1 LGTQRVGERGRTPNK
16 LNDFSA
22 SCVRLAL
29 APGAKRAQASADR
42 AARRE
47 ADGKRS
53 CSMLT
58 VKDIMTKKVYTVEFE
73 ASAEEAA
80 WGLTRRQIGAAPVKN
95 KAGELV
101 GILTKGDLVDPE
113 PHEWIKKEATVG
125 DLMDPEVIAVY
136 EDDPALVAVHEL
148 ASRNQ
153 HRLVV
158 LNTENKLVGIVST
171 MDVVRALDK
180 GLSFAVDD
188 VAARPR

>member
-1 LGTQRVGERGRTPNK
+1 
-16 LNDFSA
+16 
-22 SCVRLAL
+22 
-29 APGAKRAQASADR
+29 
-42 AARRE
+42 
-47 ADGKRS
+47 
-53 CSMLT
+53 MLR
-58 VKDIMTKKVYTVEFE
+58 VKDIMTKKVYTVEFD

-95 KAGELV
+95 REGELV

-113 PHEWIKKEATVG
+113 PNQWIKKEATVG

-136 EDDPALVAVHEL
+136 EDDAALVAVHEL
-148 ASRNQ
+148 ASKNQ

-180 GLSFAVDD
+180 GLPFAVGD
-188 VAARPR
+188 VAMPTKVGAL